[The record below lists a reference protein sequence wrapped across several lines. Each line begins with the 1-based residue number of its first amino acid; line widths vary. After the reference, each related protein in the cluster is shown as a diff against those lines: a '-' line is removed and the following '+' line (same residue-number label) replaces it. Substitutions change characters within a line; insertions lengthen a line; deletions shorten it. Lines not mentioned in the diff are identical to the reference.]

1 MYHQKWR
8 LAHGRFY
15 QLVDVVDDGIKAAD
29 LIVELIS
36 ENHISIEQTDDGHWA
51 VYSTPKISTRLR

>member
-15 QLVDVVDDGIKAAD
+15 QLVDVVDNGIKAAD
-29 LIVELIS
+29 LIS
-36 ENHISIEQTDDGHWA
+36 ENNISIEQTNDGRWA
-51 VYSTPKISTRLR
+51 IYTTPKLGVKLKQLA